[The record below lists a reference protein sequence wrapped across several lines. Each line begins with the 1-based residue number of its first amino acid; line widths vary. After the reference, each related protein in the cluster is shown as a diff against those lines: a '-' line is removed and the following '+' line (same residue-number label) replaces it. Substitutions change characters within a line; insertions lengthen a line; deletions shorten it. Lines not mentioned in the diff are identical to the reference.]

1 MITVLAFWSHR
12 KAKGEGKKKRR
23 REICSDPRIKLKLI
37 FVPNPN
43 QERDTNKKLWC
54 FPMEQESEKYAE
66 GASPHMEADV
76 DLEARDPESNNSLS
90 QPLLKRN
97 RTLSSTPLA
106 IVGTK
111 VSHIES
117 LDYE

>member
-1 MITVLAFWSHR
+1 MEEDSSQM
-12 KAKGEGKKKRR
+12 AKP
-23 REICSDPRIKLKLI
+23 SSAYMD
-37 FVPNPN
+37 
-43 QERDTNKKLWC
+43 
-54 FPMEQESEKYAE
+54 A
-66 GASPHMEADV
+66 AEADEE
-76 DLEARDPESNNSLS
+76 DRDPESNSLH

-106 IVGTK
+106 LVGAK